1 MPDSSTPRFLQGVFE
16 FEGKGLDE
24 PLLLDKTLSYVV
36 PPGSTTQ
43 PVYFRGGNS
52 TKEMISVIL
61 VRDGKP
67 MRYFPIGSK
76 GRPMSRCERVAR
88 GGSALDPK
96 LVASLVSAG
105 ADGDP
110 LRQLSERER
119 EVLERM
125 AEGLTNT
132 GIAKRLQ
139 LRERTVE
146 PHVRHLLMKLQIPET
161 EDGHRR
167 VLAVLAHLSAMQ
179 TS

>member
-76 GRPMSRCERVAR
+76 GATHVSLRVVEDLLSDTVIELFLA
-88 GGSALDPK
+88 APK
-96 LVASLVSAG
+96 GLSGTVIVDLGLV
-105 ADGDP
+105 
-110 LRQLSERER
+110 E
-119 EVLERM
+119 
-125 AEGLTNT
+125 
-132 GIAKRLQ
+132 I
-139 LRERTVE
+139 
-146 PHVRHLLMKLQIPET
+146 
-161 EDGHRR
+161 
-167 VLAVLAHLSAMQ
+167 
-179 TS
+179 

>member
-1 MPDSSTPRFLQGVFE
+1 
-16 FEGKGLDE
+16 
-24 PLLLDKTLSYVV
+24 
-36 PPGSTTQ
+36 
-43 PVYFRGGNS
+43 
-52 TKEMISVIL
+52 
-61 VRDGKP
+61 
-67 MRYFPIGSK
+67 
-76 GRPMSRCERVAR
+76 MSRCERVAR

-96 LVASLVSAG
+96 VVASLVSAG